1 MSDPV
6 RSGQSGP
13 LPAAQNSPELL
24 ESAPPAPPLTLGAL
38 VRAGEWGRAAQVAR
52 AQQMDVD
59 VQEALELLTGFQEQI
74 RARRYSKA
82 RGTLDGYREALGRAP
97 VQAPEREVVRLAAPP
112 ELLETALAG
121 LDGLQKE
128 TDPAALATGLA
139 PALSHP
145 LTRAEALNMQGI
157 LSALLGDAD
166 QGRMRLEEALQA
178 DPRHYRALT
187 NLGNLDLEAGDLVSA
202 EKRYREVI
210 DLNPD
215 YDGGHHNLGVALRR
229 QGKVS
234 ESVAAIRRGQR
245 LSVRRSQEDTRADM
259 KEQFTRSPVLRNMRW
274 VFLVVL
280 VLAVVLLMRSA
291 GG

>member
-1 MSDPV
+1 M
-6 RSGQSGP
+6 
-13 LPAAQNSPELL
+13 
-24 ESAPPAPPLTLGAL
+24 
-38 VRAGEWGRAAQVAR
+38 RAGEWERAAQVAR

-59 VQEALELLTGFQEQI
+59 VQDALELLTGFQEQV

-82 RGTLDGYREALGRAP
+82 RSTLDGYRAALGRAP
-97 VQAPEREVVRLAAPP
+97 ADAPERDVVRLAAPP
-112 ELLETALAG
+112 EQLEAALDG

-128 TDPAALATGLA
+128 TDPAALASGLE

-157 LSALLGDAD
+157 LSALMGDAI
-166 QGRMRLEEALQA
+166 QGRLRLEEALQA
-178 DPRHYRALT
+178 DPKHYRALT
-187 NLGNLDLEAGDLVSA
+187 NLGNLDLEAGDVVSA
-202 EKRYREVI
+202 ERRYREVI
-210 DLNPD
+210 ALNPD

-245 LSVRRSQEDTRADM
+245 LSVKRSQEDTRADI
-259 KEQFTRSPVLRNMRW
+259 KEQYARSPVLRNMRW
-274 VFLVVL
+274 IILVVL

-291 GG
+291 GA